1 MSVILRGIT
10 SKHEGDFCCLNCLH
24 SLRTENKVK
33 KHENVCKNHDYCY
46 TKMPKEDKKILKY
59 NHRDK
64 SMKVPFII
72 YADMESLIEK
82 INICHNNS
90 KKLSTTKI
98 TKHLAFD

>member
-1 MSVILRGIT
+1 
-10 SKHEGDFCCLNCLH
+10 
-24 SLRTENKVK
+24 
-33 KHENVCKNHDYCY
+33 
-46 TKMPKEDKKILKY
+46 
-59 NHRDK
+59 
-64 SMKVPFII
+64 MKVPFII